1 MKKISRIL
9 FPTDYSPFS
18 NDTIEYA
25 IAFALEYG
33 ARLYIMHVI
42 ELATNDPKD
51 PMYKKPNLADYTDV
65 QNFVKSSTA
74 KQLKGARLASSKFEF
89 TEIHSMGLS
98 ASREIVK
105 AAKSKKVD
113 IIIMA
118 SLGAGF
124 LKKLLLG
131 STTEHVIRDS
141 VCPVMVTNKG
151 SRNFVDFKTN
161 SIKIS
166 KIVCPVDFSACSA
179 LAVKTAGDFAERFG
193 AEVTLLHILDDG
205 SQINDFYMKHFKPA
219 DLKKMEK
226 AAKVRLENF
235 ALKNLG
241 KKIAR
246 TSVVIT
252 GNPKKEISAY
262 ASDHKADVIIIGA
275 YGTGEK
281 DNCGFS
287 GSVLLKVVKSADC
300 PTLIVR

>member
-18 NDTIEYA
+18 NETIEYA

-51 PMYKKPNLADYTDV
+51 PLYKKPNLSDYTDV
-65 QNFVKSSTA
+65 HNFVKSSTA
-74 KQLKGARLASSKFEF
+74 RQLKGARLASSKFEF
-89 TEIHSMGLS
+89 KEIHSMGLS

-105 AAKSKKVD
+105 AAKAKKVD
-113 IIIMA
+113 IIVMA

-131 STTEHVIRDS
+131 STTEHVIRDA
-141 VCPVMVTNKG
+141 VCPVIVTNKG
-151 SRNFVDFKTN
+151 ARNFVNFETD
-161 SIKIS
+161 SIKIGR
-166 KIVCPVDFSACSA
+166 IVCPVDFSACSA
-179 LAVKTAGDFAERFG
+179 RAVKAAIDFAERFG
-193 AEVTLLHILDDG
+193 AEIILLHILDDG
-205 SQINDFYMKHFKPA
+205 SQINDFYLKHFKPA

-226 AAKVRLENF
+226 TAKIRLENF
-235 ALKNLG
+235 ASKNIG
-241 KKIAR
+241 KGIKH
-246 TSVVIT
+246 TSVVVT
-252 GNPKKEISAY
+252 GNPKKDISIYTSQKKADIIIISAF
-262 ASDHKADVIIIGA
+262 
-275 YGTGEK
+275 GTGEK

-300 PTLIVR
+300 PVLIVR